1 MTDGTIVP
9 VHRAHGLVPA
19 LGDLGSPHSC
29 AAGLNRLPNETVL
42 PGYQHRGAS
51 EVTVQNSNR
60 GLVRCRP
67 IIGIVSGRPF
77 RSALVRIH
85 TGSP

>member
-19 LGDLGSPHSC
+19 LGDLRSPHSC

-42 PGYQHRGAS
+42 SGYQQEHVS
-51 EVTVQNSNR
+51 VVTVRKIES
-60 GLVRCRP
+60 GLVRSR
-67 IIGIVSGRPF
+67 
-77 RSALVRIH
+77 
-85 TGSP
+85 